1 MEQESRSLNK
11 IDEQVYFTIAGLDSS
26 VQMEF
31 NSLVEEYLKDYLLDC
46 PVRVEWA
53 MVMAAG
59 TLPLE
64 PKHKQLIGK
73 RIVANLNQL
82 ANKHVWI
89 RQAISGLKDEA
100 LPSSCLNLVQ
110 AIYLRGKA
118 LKESK

>member
-1 MEQESRSLNK
+1 MNK
-11 IDEQVYFTIAGLDSS
+11 IDEQVCFTIVGLDSS

-53 MVMAAG
+53 MVMAAS
-59 TLPLE
+59 TLSLE
-64 PKHKQLIGK
+64 PRYNRLVGKQ
-73 RIVANLNQL
+73 IVANLNQL
-82 ANKHVWI
+82 ASEHVWI

-110 AIYLRGKA
+110 AIYSRGKE
-118 LKESK
+118 LMRNQNEWC